1 MAAQLGP
8 LPSGWEM
15 RHTTT
20 GRPYFINH
28 ESKETSWDDPRL
40 QQPLPGG
47 WEMRVHADGRVFYVD
62 HGKTLDC
69 SSLYLG
75 AGR

>member
-1 MAAQLGP
+1 
-8 LPSGWEM
+8 
-15 RHTTT
+15 
-20 GRPYFINH
+20 
-28 ESKETSWDDPRL
+28 
-40 QQPLPGG
+40 
-47 WEMRVHADGRVFYVD
+47 MRVHADGRVFYVD